1 MDIGLITQYA
11 TVGLVLII
19 LQGLLSADNAMVMAV
34 LVRPL
39 PDDQRKKALFYG
51 LVGALVLRFVA
62 IFFAS
67 YLATIWEL
75 QALGR
80 FISFMSRLKESSRHD
95 RINTKYRTRLPHK
108 KPHRTFG
115 GPSLKSSSLI

>member
-39 PDDQRKKALFYG
+39 PDDQRKKHCSTALSEHLSYVSWQFS
-51 LVGALVLRFVA
+51 LLR
-62 IFFAS
+62 I
-67 YLATIWEL
+67 
-75 QALGR
+75 
-80 FISFMSRLKESSRHD
+80 
-95 RINTKYRTRLPHK
+95 
-108 KPHRTFG
+108 
-115 GPSLKSSSLI
+115 